1 MSKQPKITS
10 VKFPREG
17 ILVVYSD
24 GRKELIG
31 DPINVTAFG
40 TGIQDGAAYTVVQY
54 RDRDARWR
62 TAAMPSSLLIAKT
75 NEFKAELSDRHF
87 RWPERKFVAAVIGG
101 LAARNPKR
109 RIAISMVPGWQGSR
123 YVLPRRVIKP
133 DGDNWEC
140 LLADDPNVRL
150 GEFLVRGDL
159 QDWQNGVA
167 YYCRLSSRLRLA
179 LGVPFAAVV
188 LRRLHLDSFGFH
200 FVGDTSSGKTLCLR
214 VAGSVPGFNS
224 DAGPTSWDG
233 SLTGIEQL
241 ALGTRDNVTLLDETD
256 AIEGSEK
263 TKAEYVKL
271 NIFKFSKNQQRL
283 RAGHYARA
291 HSVQSDTRN
300 IVISSGED
308 ILIEPRRVRGQDVRM
323 IHIPAGISDFEDI
336 FDADDASDKIGKTVQ
351 QRETSVSELES
362 RTREFQGCAQ
372 SIFLRKIVND
382 DNADKKLTHYTI
394 EFIENAPLLQS
405 RRVFARLRRR
415 FAVVYAGTALAIE
428 YEILPFDKK
437 ATLRDIRK
445 CMNDAIDLLI
455 ENEARG
461 PDAGSLRLSDDQLVS
476 NFRQQLVETKFI
488 KAGRYANRVKRLTV
502 QEIKSADGFIMYD
515 EPGKFR
521 MMIPTPRIKTWY
533 RDTPTRNR
541 LVGLLRERKIF
552 GAGRQADTSARQIKI
567 NPYPTKMPCYRVSLK
582 MLGLTR
588 RDIQVS

>member
-167 YYCRLSSRLRLA
+167 YYCRLSSCLRLA

-188 LRRLHLDSFGFH
+188 LRRLHLDLFGFH

-283 RAGHYARA
+283 RAGHYART

-323 IHIPAGISDFEDI
+323 IYIPAGISDSEDI

-351 QRETSVSELES
+351 ERETFVSELEP
-362 RTREFQGCAQ
+362 RTREFQGRAQ
-372 SIFLRKIVND
+372 LAFLRRLVND
-382 DNADKKLTHYTI
+382 DGADKRLANYM
-394 EFIENAPLLQS
+394 EQFIDNAPLVQS

-415 FAVVYAGTALAIE
+415 FAAVYAGTALAID
-428 YEILPFDKK
+428 YEILPFSKK
-437 ATLRDIRK
+437 ATLHDIRK

-455 ENEARG
+455 ENELKGVGLCRTANLFQTF
-461 PDAGSLRLSDDQLVS
+461 GSIWSRRSLS
-476 NFRQQLVETKFI
+476 
-488 KAGRYANRVKRLTV
+488 
-502 QEIKSADGFIMYD
+502 
-515 EPGKFR
+515 
-521 MMIPTPRIKTWY
+521 
-533 RDTPTRNR
+533 R
-541 LVGLLRERKIF
+541 LV
-552 GAGRQADTSARQIKI
+552 DTRSARSIS
-567 NPYPTKMPCYRVSLK
+567 PCRILSVLMGSSNLTSLANS
-582 MLGLTR
+582 G
-588 RDIQVS
+588 Q

>member
-1 MSKQPKITS
+1 MLLRLCTLPVASAASNLT
-10 VKFPREG
+10 RM
-17 ILVVYSD
+17 
-24 GRKELIG
+24 
-31 DPINVTAFG
+31 TALHEVAG
-40 TGIQDGAAYTVVQY
+40 SAIDGAAYTVVEY

-62 TAAMPSSLLIAKT
+62 TAVMPSSLLTAKA

-87 RWPERKFVAAVIGG
+87 RWPDGKFVPTVIGA
-101 LAARNPKR
+101 LAARSPKR

-123 YVLPRRVIKP
+123 YVLPRRVIKRA
-133 DGDNWEC
+133 GDSWEC
-140 LLADDPNVRL
+140 LLADSPNVRL
-150 GEFLVRGDL
+150 GDFLVRGTL
-159 QDWQNGVA
+159 EDWRNGVA
-167 YYCRLSSRLRLA
+167 RYGHLSSRLRLA
-179 LGVPFAAVV
+179 LGAPFAAVV

-241 ALGTRDNVTLLDETD
+241 ALGTRDDVTLLDETD

-283 RAGHYARA
+283 RAGHYVRA

-351 QRETSVSELES
+351 QRETFVSELEP
-362 RTREFQGCAQ
+362 RTREFQGRVQLA
-372 SIFLRKIVND
+372 FLRRLVND
-382 DNADKKLTHYTI
+382 DGADKRLANYV
-394 EFIENAPLLQS
+394 EQFIDNAPLVQS

-415 FAVVYAGTALAIE
+415 FAAVYAGTALAID
-428 YEILPFDKK
+428 YEVLPFSKK
-437 ATLRDIRK
+437 ATFHDIRK
-445 CMNDAIDLLI
+445 CMNDAINLLI
-455 ENEARG
+455 ENESGAD
-461 PDAGSLRLSDDQLVS
+461 PAALHLSDDQLIS
-476 NFRQQLVETKFI
+476 GFRNQLVQAKFVR
-488 KAGRYANRVKRLTV
+488 AGRYANRAKLLTV
-502 QEIKSADGFIMYD
+502 RDIEFADGFIKFD

-521 MMIPTPRIKTWY
+521 TVIPTSRIKTWY

-541 LVGLLRERKIF
+541 LVALLRRRKIF
-552 GAGRQADTSARQIKI
+552 GAGRQADTSARQTKI
-567 NPYPTKMPCYRVSLK
+567 NPYPTKIPCYCASLK
-582 MLGLTR
+582 PLGLTLGDLR
-588 RDIQVS
+588 VR